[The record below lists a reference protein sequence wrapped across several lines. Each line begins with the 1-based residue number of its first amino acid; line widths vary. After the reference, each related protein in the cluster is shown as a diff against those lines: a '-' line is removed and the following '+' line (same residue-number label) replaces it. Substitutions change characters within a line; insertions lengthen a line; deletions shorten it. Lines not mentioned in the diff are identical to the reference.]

1 MISRS
6 SALRLKGF
14 DVSVTYRRSDGAILT
29 RTGTLKGVYKSL
41 LIEVPVSGR
50 YYHIPL
56 MQVMAVQPLDPLTVH
71 NFLQDGMGAALSS
84 QEEVIE

>member
-1 MISRS
+1 
-6 SALRLKGF
+6 LRGF
-14 DVSVTYRRSDGAILT
+14 DVSVTYRRPNGAILT

-56 MQVMAVQPLDPLTVH
+56 MQVMAVRPIDPLTVH

-84 QEEVIE
+84 RKE

>member
-6 SALRLKGF
+6 SALRLRGF

-29 RTGTLKGVYKSL
+29 RTGTLRGVYKSL
-41 LIEVPVSGR
+41 LIEVPISGR

-71 NFLQDGMGAALSS
+71 NFLQDGMEAALSS

>member
-41 LIEVPVSGR
+41 LVEVPISGR
-50 YYHIPL
+50 YYHIPIK
-56 MQVMAVQPLDPLTVH
+56 QVMAVRPLDPLTVH

-84 QEEVIE
+84 RKE

>member
-6 SALRLKGF
+6 SALRLRGF

-56 MQVMAVQPLDPLTVH
+56 MQVMAVRPIDPLTVH

-84 QEEVIE
+84 RKE

>member
-6 SALRLKGF
+6 SALRLRGF

-41 LIEVPVSGR
+41 LIEVPISGR
-50 YYHIPL
+50 YYHVPL
-56 MQVMAVQPLDPLTVH
+56 MQVMAVRPLDPLTVH

-84 QEEVIE
+84 RKE

>member
-1 MISRS
+1 MISRAD
-6 SALRLKGF
+6 ALMFRGF

-29 RTGTLKGVYKSL
+29 RTGTLRGVYKSL
-41 LIEVPVSGR
+41 LIEVPISGR

-71 NFLQDGMGAALSS
+71 NFLQDGMEAALRSRK
-84 QEEVIE
+84 EVTE

>member
-1 MISRS
+1 MISRTD
-6 SALRLKGF
+6 ALMLRGF

-29 RTGTLKGVYKSL
+29 RTGTLRGVYKSL
-41 LIEVPVSGR
+41 LIEVPISGR

-71 NFLQDGMGAALSS
+71 NFLQDGMEAALSS
-84 QEEVIE
+84 RKEVTE

>member
-1 MISRS
+1 MISRAD
-6 SALRLKGF
+6 ALMFRGF

-29 RTGTLKGVYKSL
+29 RTGTLRGVYKSL
-41 LIEVPVSGR
+41 LIEVPISGR

-84 QEEVIE
+84 RKE

>member
-1 MISRS
+1 MISRAD
-6 SALRLKGF
+6 ALMLRGF
-14 DVSVTYRRSDGAILT
+14 DVSVTYRRPNGAILT

>member
-1 MISRS
+1 MISRAD
-6 SALRLKGF
+6 ALMLRGF
-14 DVSVTYRRSDGAILT
+14 DVSVTYRRPNGAILT

-41 LIEVPVSGR
+41 LIEVPISGR

-56 MQVMAVQPLDPLTVH
+56 MQVMAVRPLDPLTVH

-84 QEEVIE
+84 RKE

>member
-6 SALRLKGF
+6 SALRLRGF

-41 LIEVPVSGR
+41 LIEVPISGR

-84 QEEVIE
+84 RKE

>member
-6 SALRLKGF
+6 SALRLRGF
-14 DVSVTYRRSDGAILT
+14 DVSVTYRRPNGAILT

-56 MQVMAVQPLDPLTVH
+56 MQVMAVRPIDPLTVH
-71 NFLQDGMGAALSS
+71 NFLQDGVGAALSS
-84 QEEVIE
+84 RKE

>member
-14 DVSVTYRRSDGAILT
+14 DVSVTYRRQNGAILT

-41 LIEVPVSGR
+41 LIEAPVSGR
-50 YYHIPL
+50 YYHIPIK
-56 MQVMAVQPLDPLTVH
+56 QVMAVRPLDPLTVH

-84 QEEVIE
+84 RKE

>member
-1 MISRS
+1 MISRAD
-6 SALRLKGF
+6 ALMLRGF
-14 DVSVTYRRSDGAILT
+14 DVSVTYRRPNGAILT

-41 LIEVPVSGR
+41 LIEAPVSGR

>member
-56 MQVMAVQPLDPLTVH
+56 MQVMAVQPLEPLTVH

>member
-1 MISRS
+1 MISRAD
-6 SALRLKGF
+6 ALMFRGF

-29 RTGTLKGVYKSL
+29 RTGTLRGVYKSL
-41 LIEVPVSGR
+41 LIEVPISGR

-71 NFLQDGMGAALSS
+71 NFLQDGMEAALSS
-84 QEEVIE
+84 RKEVTE

>member
-6 SALRLKGF
+6 SALMLKGF
-14 DVSVTYRRSDGAILT
+14 DVSVTYRRPNGAILT
-29 RTGTLKGVYKSL
+29 RTGTLRGVYKSL

-56 MQVMAVQPLDPLTVH
+56 MQVMAVRPLDPLTVH
-71 NFLQDGMGAALSS
+71 NLLQDGMGAALSS
-84 QEEVIE
+84 RKE

>member
-1 MISRS
+1 MISRAD
-6 SALRLKGF
+6 ALMLRGF
-14 DVSVTYRRSDGAILT
+14 DVSVTYRRPNGAILT
-29 RTGTLKGVYKSL
+29 RTGTLRGVYKSL

-56 MQVMAVQPLDPLTVH
+56 MQVTTVRPLDPLTVH
-71 NFLQDGMGAALSS
+71 NFLQDGMEAALSS

>member
-14 DVSVTYRRSDGAILT
+14 DVSVTYRRPNGAILT
-29 RTGTLKGVYKSL
+29 RTGTLRGVYKSL

-56 MQVMAVQPLDPLTVH
+56 MQVMAVQPLEPLTVH

>member
-6 SALRLKGF
+6 SALSLTGF

-41 LIEVPVSGR
+41 LIEVPISGR
-50 YYHIPL
+50 YYHIPIK
-56 MQVMAVQPLDPLTVH
+56 QVMAVRPLDPLTVH

-84 QEEVIE
+84 REK

>member
-6 SALRLKGF
+6 SALMLKGF
-14 DVSVTYRRSDGAILT
+14 DVSVTYRRPNGAILT
-29 RTGTLKGVYKSL
+29 RTGTLRGVYKSL

-56 MQVMAVQPLDPLTVH
+56 MQVMAVRPLDPLTVH
-71 NFLQDGMGAALSS
+71 NLLQDGMGAALCS
-84 QEEVIE
+84 QEEVGK

>member
-1 MISRS
+1 MISRAD
-6 SALRLKGF
+6 ALMLRGF
-14 DVSVTYRRSDGAILT
+14 DVSVTYRRPNGAILT

-41 LIEVPVSGR
+41 LIEAPVSGR
-50 YYHIPL
+50 YYHIPIK
-56 MQVMAVQPLDPLTVH
+56 QVMAVRPLDPLTVH

>member
-1 MISRS
+1 MISRAD
-6 SALRLKGF
+6 ALMLRGF
-14 DVSVTYRRSDGAILT
+14 DVSVTYRRPNGAILT

-41 LIEVPVSGR
+41 LIEAPVSGR

-84 QEEVIE
+84 RKE

>member
-6 SALRLKGF
+6 SALMLKGF
-14 DVSVTYRRSDGAILT
+14 DVSVTYRRPNGAILT

-41 LIEVPVSGR
+41 LIEVPISGR
-50 YYHIPL
+50 YYHIPIK
-56 MQVMAVQPLDPLTVH
+56 QVMAVRPLDPLTVH

-84 QEEVIE
+84 RKE

>member
-6 SALRLKGF
+6 IALRLRGF

-84 QEEVIE
+84 REK